1 MAKRSRR
8 KTDNYDNYSEVD
20 ENQFVDEF
28 SEIDIQ
34 EEHDEY
40 RRQKK
45 ILKHNFQMSDIGPI
59 TENQK
64 KAFFAYNEGKNLL
77 LYGVAGT
84 GKTFLA
90 TYFAISDLMA
100 GNAKKIIIVRS
111 AVTTRDQGF
120 LPGTLTE
127 KMALYETP
135 YRDVFSSLCN
145 GRRDVYDLLKKK
157 DYLEFMST
165 SFIRGL
171 TFDDAIIIV
180 DEVQNCTD
188 HEINSILTRVG
199 KNSKVILCGDYRQN
213 DLKMTGK
220 KSQESGINTLIRVAE
235 TMQSFSLI
243 EFNIKDIVRSG
254 FVKEYLIARINLN
267 LD

>member
-1 MAKRSRR
+1 MGKRSR
-8 KTDNYDNYSEVD
+8 KKQAAEEEQTSIEEV
-20 ENQFVDEF
+20 VDA
-28 SEIDIQ
+28 
-34 EEHDEY
+34 Y

-45 ILKHNFQMSDIGPI
+45 LLTHNFQIKEIQPL
-59 TENQK
+59 THTQEN
-64 KAFFAYNEGKNLL
+64 AFHANGNGKHLL

-90 TYFAISDLMA
+90 SYFSLADLVM
-100 GNAKKIIIVRS
+100 GHAKKIIIIRS

-120 LPGTLTE
+120 LPGSLQE
-127 KMALYETP
+127 KMALYEAP
-135 YRDVFSSLCN
+135 YRELFAELCG
-145 GRRDVYDLLKKK
+145 GRRDVYDLLKKR

-165 SFIRGL
+165 SFIRGI

-188 HEINSILTRVG
+188 HEINSVLTRVG
-199 KNSKVILCGDYRQN
+199 KNTRVILCGDHRQD

-220 KSQESGINTLIRVAE
+220 RNQVSGMDNLIRVARA
-235 TMQSFSLI
+235 MSSFSLI
-243 EFNIKDIVRSG
+243 EFNVADIVRSG
-254 FVKEYLIARINLN
+254 FVKDYIITRINLG

>member
-1 MAKRSRR
+1 MGRRSRKYR
-8 KTDNYDNYSEVD
+8 DD
-20 ENQFVDEF
+20 E
-28 SEIDIQ
+28 SQ
-34 EEHDEY
+34 EETVLEEVRDEY

-45 ILKHNFQMSDIGPI
+45 ILKHNFQLTEVGPL
-59 TENQK
+59 TDNQDS
-64 KAFFAYNEGKNLL
+64 AFHANGSGKNLL

-90 TYFAISDLMA
+90 SYFAISDLLS

-120 LPGTLTE
+120 LPGTLQE

-135 YRDVFSSLCN
+135 YREIFAELCG
-145 GRRDVYDLLKKK
+145 GRRDVYDLLKKR

-165 SFIRGL
+165 SFVRGI
-171 TFDDAIIIV
+171 TFDDAIVIV

-199 KNSKVILCGDYRQN
+199 KNTRVILCGDYRQN

-220 KSQESGINTLIRVAE
+220 RNQESGMDNLLKVARS
-235 TMQSFSLI
+235 MRSFSLI
-243 EFNIKDIVRSG
+243 EFGIQDIVRSG
-254 FVKEYLIARINLN
+254 FVKDYIITRINLG

>member
-1 MAKRSRR
+1 MGKRSR
-8 KTDNYDNYSEVD
+8 KNQQDQHEDSVIEELTDP
-20 ENQFVDEF
+20 
-28 SEIDIQ
+28 
-34 EEHDEY
+34 Y

-45 ILKHNFQMSDIGPI
+45 LLRHNFPVAEISPLTDNQ
-59 TENQK
+59 EN
-64 KAFFAYNEGKNLL
+64 AFHANGSGKHLV

-90 TYFAISDLMA
+90 SYFALSDLVV
-100 GNAKKIIIVRS
+100 GNAKRIVIIRS

-120 LPGTLTE
+120 LPGTLQE
-127 KMALYETP
+127 KMALYEAP
-135 YRDVFSSLCN
+135 YREVFAELCG

-165 SFIRGL
+165 SFIRGI

-180 DEVQNCTD
+180 DEIQNLTD
-188 HEINSILTRVG
+188 HEINSVLTRVG
-199 KNSKVILCGDYRQN
+199 KNTRVILCGDTRQN

-220 KSQESGINTLIRVAE
+220 KNQESGMYALLQVAKA
-235 TMQSFSLI
+235 MQSFSMI
-243 EFNIKDIVRSG
+243 EFGVKDIVRSG
-254 FVKEYLIARINLN
+254 FVKEYIITRINLG

>member
-1 MAKRSRR
+1 MGKRSRR
-8 KTDNYDNYSEVD
+8 NNYEP
-20 ENQFVDEF
+20 
-28 SEIDIQ
+28 Q
-34 EEHDEY
+34 EEIVLEEIRDEY

-45 ILKHNFQMSDIGPI
+45 ILKHNFQLAEISPL
-59 TENQK
+59 TTTQEN
-64 KAFFAYNEGKNLL
+64 AFHANGDNKHLL

-90 TYFAISDLMA
+90 AYFALSDLLV
-100 GNAKKIIIVRS
+100 GNARQIIIVRS

-120 LPGTLTE
+120 LPGTLQE
-127 KMALYETP
+127 KMALYEAP
-135 YRDVFSSLCN
+135 YREIFAELCG
-145 GRRDVYDLLKKK
+145 GRRDVYDLLKKR

-165 SFIRGL
+165 SFIRGV

-199 KNSKVILCGDYRQN
+199 KNTRVILCGDHRQD
-213 DLKMTGK
+213 DLKMSGK
-220 KSQESGINTLIRVAE
+220 KTQISGIQILLKIARA
-235 TMQSFSLI
+235 MKSFSLI
-243 EFNIKDIVRSG
+243 EFGVHDIVRSG
-254 FVKEYLIARINLN
+254 FVKEYIITRINLG

>member
-1 MAKRSRR
+1 MGRRSRKYR
-8 KTDNYDNYSEVD
+8 DEEAQDETVLEEVR
-20 ENQFVDEF
+20 
-28 SEIDIQ
+28 
-34 EEHDEY
+34 DEY

-45 ILKHNFQMSDIGPI
+45 ILKHNFQLTEVGPL
-59 TENQK
+59 TDNQDS
-64 KAFFAYNEGKNLL
+64 AFHANGSGKNLL

-90 TYFAISDLMA
+90 SYFAISDLLS

-120 LPGTLTE
+120 LPGTLQE

-135 YRDVFSSLCN
+135 YREIFAELCG
-145 GRRDVYDLLKKK
+145 GRRDVYDLLKKR

-165 SFIRGL
+165 SFVRGI
-171 TFDDAIIIV
+171 TFDDAIVIV

-199 KNSKVILCGDYRQN
+199 KNTRVILCGDYRQN

-220 KSQESGINTLIRVAE
+220 RNQESGMDNLLKVARS
-235 TMQSFSLI
+235 MRSFSLI
-243 EFNIKDIVRSG
+243 EFGIQDIVRSG
-254 FVKEYLIARINLN
+254 FVKDYIITRINLG

>member
-1 MAKRSRR
+1 MGKRSRR
-8 KTDNYDNYSEVD
+8 QQEQQEDVLIEEVR
-20 ENQFVDEF
+20 
-28 SEIDIQ
+28 
-34 EEHDEY
+34 DEY

-45 ILKHNFQMSDIGPI
+45 ILKHNFNLAEVAPLTD
-59 TENQK
+59 NQDS
-64 KAFFAYNEGKNLL
+64 AFHANGSNKHLL

-90 TYFAISDLMA
+90 AYFALSDLLSGA
-100 GNAKKIIIVRS
+100 AKRIIVIRS

-120 LPGTLTE
+120 LPGTLQE
-127 KMALYETP
+127 KMAMYEGP
-135 YRDVFSSLCN
+135 YREIFAELCG
-145 GRRDVYDLLKKK
+145 GRRDVYDLLKKR

-165 SFIRGL
+165 SFIRGI

-199 KNSKVILCGDYRQN
+199 KNTRVILCGDHRQD

-220 KSQESGINTLIRVAE
+220 KNQVSGIENLIRVAKA
-235 TMQSFSLI
+235 MSSFALV
-243 EFNIKDIVRSG
+243 EFSVKDIVRSG
-254 FVKEYLIARINLN
+254 FVKEYIIARINLGI
-267 LD
+267 D

>member
-1 MAKRSRR
+1 MGKRSKKNRD
-8 KTDNYDNYSEVD
+8 KWDDQFEVD
-20 ENQFVDEF
+20 AKKEVEELNIEEEF
-28 SEIDIQ
+28 
-34 EEHDEY
+34 DEY

-45 ILKHNFQMSDIGPI
+45 ILRHNFDVIDIQPK
-59 TENQK
+59 TENQRHT
-64 KAFFAYNEGKNLL
+64 FMSYGEGKNLL

-90 TYFAISDLMA
+90 TYFALTDLIA

-120 LPGTLTE
+120 LPGTMSE
-127 KMALYETP
+127 KLALYETP
-135 YRDVFSSLCN
+135 YRDVFSELCN

-180 DEVQNCTD
+180 DEVQNLTD
-188 HEINSILTRVG
+188 HEINSVLTRVG
-199 KNSKVILCGDYRQN
+199 KNTKVILCGDYRQN
-213 DLKMTGK
+213 DLKLTGK
-220 KSQESGINTLIRVAE
+220 KSQESGINTLISVASK
-235 TMQSFSLI
+235 MNSFALI

-254 FVKEYLIARINLN
+254 FVKEYLLARLSLN

>member
-1 MAKRSRR
+1 MGKRTRR
-8 KTDNYDNYSEVD
+8 HQQQHIEDTLIEEVR
-20 ENQFVDEF
+20 
-28 SEIDIQ
+28 
-34 EEHDEY
+34 DEY

-45 ILKHNFQMSDIGPI
+45 ILKHNFNLAEIKPLTDNQ
-59 TENQK
+59 EN
-64 KAFFAYNEGKNLL
+64 AFHANGSNKHLL

-90 TYFAISDLMA
+90 SYFALGDLLV
-100 GNAKKIIIVRS
+100 GIAKKIIIVRS

-120 LPGTLTE
+120 LPGTLQE
-127 KMALYETP
+127 KMALYEAP
-135 YRDVFSSLCN
+135 YREIFAELCG

-165 SFIRGL
+165 SFIRGV

-199 KNSKVILCGDYRQN
+199 KNTRVILCGDHRQD

-220 KSQESGINTLIRVAE
+220 KNQVSGIENLIRIARA
-235 TMQSFSLI
+235 MNSFSLI
-243 EFNIKDIVRSG
+243 EFSVNDIVRSG
-254 FVKEYLIARINLN
+254 FVREYIIARINLG

>member
-1 MAKRSRR
+1 MGKRS
-8 KTDNYDNYSEVD
+8 KKHQVP
-20 ENQFVDEF
+20 
-28 SEIDIQ
+28 Q
-34 EEHDEY
+34 EEQSCIEEVVDTY

-45 ILKHNFQMSDIGPI
+45 LLTHNFQIKEVQPL
-59 TENQK
+59 TKNQED
-64 KAFFAYNEGKNLL
+64 AFYANGSGKNLL

-90 TYFAISDLMA
+90 SYFSLSDLIM
-100 GNAKKIIIVRS
+100 GHAKRIIIIRS

-120 LPGTLTE
+120 LPGSLQE
-127 KMALYETP
+127 KMALYEAP
-135 YRDVFSSLCN
+135 YRELFAELCG
-145 GRRDVYDLLKKK
+145 GRRDVYDLLKKR

-165 SFIRGL
+165 SFIRGI

-199 KNSKVILCGDYRQN
+199 KNTRVILCGDHRQD

-220 KSQESGINTLIRVAE
+220 KNQVSGIENLMRVARA
-235 TMQSFSLI
+235 MKSFCLI
-243 EFNIKDIVRSG
+243 EFTVNDIVRSG
-254 FVKEYLIARINLN
+254 FVKDYIITRINLG